1 MEKEREREKKGVS
14 ELVGLS
20 GWVRDEWGIDVCF
33 SFCFS
38 FFFLTW
44 KGVNRRGG
52 ERKKERKK
60 KSTNMMHRFNIDRKP
75 RIRSLPMAFGSG
87 EPVFL
92 LGKIVCFS
100 ILNGKNDEFICV
112 RLINQSIN
120 PHQSFFL
127 FFCFS
132 DFTWDNR

>member
-1 MEKEREREKKGVS
+1 MCVCERAS
-14 ELVGLS
+14 
-20 GWVRDEWGIDVCF
+20 
-33 SFCFS
+33 
-38 FFFLTW
+38 
-44 KGVNRRGG
+44 
-52 ERKKERKK
+52 KKENKKK

-112 RLINQSIN
+112 RPINQSIN
-120 PHQSFFL
+120 QSSSFL
-127 FFCFS
+127 LFPRLCLG
-132 DFTWDNR
+132 